1 MLYNAVFLLFYPV
14 HIVQLT
20 PGAGKMYCGACFRDN
35 ALVASLRKMGH
46 DVTMLPLYLPLTL
59 DETDE
64 TQGTPLFYSGINVY
78 LEQMS
83 PVFRFAP
90 NWFHKFFAS
99 RKILDLAAGN
109 AASTQPAGVGE
120 LTISMLKGENGNQA
134 RELEELIDWLKQ
146 NRPDIVSLS
155 NALLVGMARKLKA
168 ELNVPVIC
176 SLQGEDVFLNAL
188 PDGVKER
195 AWQTTAERA
204 ADVDLFIAPSQY
216 FANFMR
222 ERLHL
227 PAEKIRVLPNG
238 INLDGYDQQ
247 HPAAQPTTLGF
258 FARMCREKGLHT
270 LVDAYIELH
279 RRHSIPNL
287 RLKVGG
293 SCGPT
298 DQKVVDEQK
307 HKLRD
312 AGIEST
318 VTFHPNLSR
327 QQKLD
332 FLSSLSLFCVPA
344 MYGEAFGLY
353 ILESLAL
360 AVPVI
365 QPRHAAFPELIE
377 ATGGGVLYDPTNP
390 KALADAIQSLALN
403 PHKAFDL
410 GQNGRRAVFERFNV
424 NNMAQRFAEV
434 CQSFALVNRKS

>member
-1 MLYNAVFLLFYPV
+1 
-14 HIVQLT
+14 
-20 PGAGKMYCGACFRDN
+20 MYCGACFRDN
-35 ALVASLRKMGH
+35 ALVASLRKLGH
-46 DVTMLPLYLPLTL
+46 EVTMLPLYLPLTL
-59 DETDE
+59 DEQDE
-64 TQGTPLFYSGINVY
+64 TQGAPIFYSGINVY

-83 PVFRFAP
+83 PVFRFSP

-109 AASTQPAGVGE
+109 AASTQPADVGE

-134 RELEELIDWLKQ
+134 RELEELIDWLKT
-146 NRPDIVSLS
+146 NRPDVISLS

-168 ELNVPVIC
+168 ELKVPIIC

-188 PDGVKER
+188 PDGVRER

-204 ADVDLFIAPSQY
+204 VDVDLFIAPSQY

-222 ERLHL
+222 ERLRL

-238 INLDGYDQQ
+238 INLDGFNERQ
-247 HPAAQPTTLGF
+247 PAAHPTTLGF
-258 FARMCREKGLHT
+258 FARMCRDKGLDT

-279 RRHSIPNL
+279 RRRTIPNL

-298 DQKVVDEQK
+298 DQKVIDEQQR
-307 HKLRD
+307 KLRD
-312 AGIEST
+312 AGLEST
-318 VTFHPNLSR
+318 AKFHPNVSR
-327 QQKLD
+327 EQKLD
-332 FLSSLSLFCVPA
+332 FLSSLTLFSVPA

-353 ILESLAL
+353 ILEALAV

-365 QPRHAAFPELIE
+365 QPRHAGFPELIE

-390 KALADAIQSLALN
+390 KALADAIESLALN
-403 PHKAFDL
+403 QHKAFDL
-410 GQNGRRAVFERFNV
+410 GQTGRRAVFERFDV
-424 NNMAQRFAEV
+424 NHMAKQFADI
-434 CQSFALVNRKS
+434 CASFALVNRKS